1 MDLRQKLSAICHLF
15 LPYET
20 EEKVAHFQ
28 FDDMLQLQPHPILE
42 QLSDQEIDS
51 IASIFKMISREE
63 STSDDVGLLLEALIR
78 KHPIEFQR
86 YFGSSKYVCVETRH
100 MHNGVSVKLNADS
113 IIRQLNIQT
122 SVFFDFQEV
131 KGNSQELDTL
141 FEQIDLPSV
150 IRINYPNTS
159 EDIFSESK
167 LNETNAETLLFWSIV
182 KSKTYILAP
191 QSKEAFEAILKL
203 PSPTLVKKIFT
214 KRGITCDQSYLIT
227 SIERQSAVDHPL
239 VYLNPDY
246 DEEPF
251 SFWAG
256 NLIPSWVDL
265 ESLQEAEDDIEKY
278 YHNIYLI
285 TCDEQAMLNMIVC
298 AGLFQDGTWHN
309 FLTRDLF
316 DPRILN
322 LINCFALSDDSFFEE
337 FPFY

>member
-20 EEKVAHFQ
+20 EEEAAHFQ
-28 FDDMLQLQPHPILE
+28 LDDMLQPHPIVE
-42 QLSDQEIDS
+42 QLTDQEVDS
-51 IASIFKMISREE
+51 IISIFKMISREE
-63 STSDDVGLLLEALIR
+63 SISNDVGLLLDALIN
-78 KHPIEFQR
+78 KQPIGFQR
-86 YFGSSKYVCVETRH
+86 YFGSSKYVRVETRH
-100 MHNGVSVKLNADS
+100 MYKHVTVKLNADS
-113 IIRQLNIQT
+113 IIRELNIQT

-131 KGNSQELDTL
+131 KDNLRELDGL
-141 FEQIDLPSV
+141 FEEIDLPPV
-150 IRINYPNTS
+150 IQINWSNTI
-159 EDIFSESK
+159 EDVFSESK

-203 PSPTLVKKIFT
+203 PSPTLLKKIFA
-214 KRGITCDQSYLIT
+214 KRGITFDQSYLIK
-227 SIERQSAVDHPL
+227 SVERQTLVELPL
-239 VYLNPDY
+239 IYLNPDY

-251 SFWAG
+251 SFWVG
-256 NLIPSWVDL
+256 NLIPSWIDL
-265 ESLQEAEDDIEKY
+265 ESLQEAENDIENY

-298 AGLFQDGTWHN
+298 TGLFQDGTWHS

-337 FPFY
+337 FPFC

>member
-1 MDLRQKLSAICHLF
+1 MDLRQKLSTICHLF

-28 FDDMLQLQPHPILE
+28 PDNMFQPHPIVE
-42 QLSDQEIDS
+42 QLTDGEVDS
-51 IASIFKMISREE
+51 IISIFKMISREE
-63 STSDDVGLLLEALIR
+63 SISDDVGLLLEALINKYHIR
-78 KHPIEFQR
+78 FWKYSE
-86 YFGSSKYVCVETRH
+86 SSKYVWVETRH

-122 SVFFDFQEV
+122 SVFLDFQVV
-131 KGNSQELDTL
+131 KWNVRELGTL
-141 FEQIDLPSV
+141 FEQIDLPPIIQV
-150 IRINYPNTS
+150 NYSTNII
-159 EDIFSESK
+159 EDIFSKSK
-167 LNETNAETLLFWSIV
+167 LNETDAETLLFWSIV
-182 KSKTYILAP
+182 KSKTYILVP
-191 QSKEAFEAILKL
+191 RSKEAFEAILRL
-203 PSPTLVKKIFT
+203 PSPTLTKKLFAEQGFT
-214 KRGITCDQSYLIT
+214 FDQSYLIN
-227 SIERQSAVDHPL
+227 SVERQSAVDHPL

-298 AGLFQDGTWHN
+298 TGLFQDGTWHN

-322 LINCFALSDDSFFEE
+322 LINCFALSNDSDFEE